1 MKKKISPV
9 FSIILIALAL
19 SATSFYLLWAEI
31 SGLNENDITFNFPIS
46 RMETLRFLAGPM
58 LMLAPFLLAI
68 TILGS
73 YFLTKL
79 WMKDVIINVVTETYE
94 KTATISRTKYLTSE
108 EKMVLNI
115 LIKNQPE
122 MIQSDLVKESKLPK
136 HKIIRVLDRFEQYDL
151 ITREK
156 YGITN
161 IIHLK
166 TNIETLDTP

>member
-1 MKKKISPV
+1 
-9 FSIILIALAL
+9 
-19 SATSFYLLWAEI
+19 
-31 SGLNENDITFNFPIS
+31 
-46 RMETLRFLAGPM
+46 
-58 LMLAPFLLAI
+58 MLAPFLLAI